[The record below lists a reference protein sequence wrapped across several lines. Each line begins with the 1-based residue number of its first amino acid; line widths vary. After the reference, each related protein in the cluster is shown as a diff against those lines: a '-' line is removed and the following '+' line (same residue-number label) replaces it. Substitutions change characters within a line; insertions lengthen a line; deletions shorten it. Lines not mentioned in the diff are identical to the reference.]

1 MVSQHF
7 CPDPTVPPATTHAAD
22 PPQPTGAV
30 PDILHTCCTK
40 VGLLHEGGDLLDEGC
55 AYCTTAPATWSRP
68 IPPLVAPGPRAVTS
82 GCAGGIGTAP

>member
-22 PPQPTGAV
+22 PPPPTGVV
-30 PDILHTCCTK
+30 PDIPHTCCTK

>member
-40 VGLLHEGGDLLDEGC
+40 VGLLTREGI
-55 AYCTTAPATWSRP
+55 YWMRVVRTARRPQLRGVDPSLPQWPPA
-68 IPPLVAPGPRAVTS
+68 LVQ
-82 GCAGGIGTAP
+82 